1 MKTKERDVSMYSLV
15 ADKQEAELAAA
26 VEAANKWQT
35 VARPIVLAMLKMDEV
50 TEETL
55 WPLRERDERG
65 RRDYNEAVKPVRD
78 ARRELEQM
86 LDGIRDDFR
95 ADNAKSWT
103 TNLSEAEGE
112 YVDVFNDALDEQVV
126 SARDF
131 VKRVEREEYD
141 AWLQGK
147 AA

>member
-1 MKTKERDVSMYSLV
+1 MSMYSLV

-86 LDGIRDDFR
+86 LDGIRDAFR

>member
-1 MKTKERDVSMYSLV
+1 MSMYSLV

-141 AWLQGK
+141 ALLQGK

>member
-1 MKTKERDVSMYSLV
+1 
-15 ADKQEAELAAA
+15 
-26 VEAANKWQT
+26 
-35 VARPIVLAMLKMDEV
+35 
-50 TEETL
+50 
-55 WPLRERDERG
+55 
-65 RRDYNEAVKPVRD
+65 
-78 ARRELEQM
+78 M

>member
-1 MKTKERDVSMYSLV
+1 MYSLV

>member
-1 MKTKERDVSMYSLV
+1 MSMYSLV

>member
-1 MKTKERDVSMYSLV
+1 MSMYSLV

-126 SARDF
+126 SAR
-131 VKRVEREEYD
+131 E
-141 AWLQGK
+141 L
-147 AA
+147 